1 MAETTR
7 QSTNSRSSGTSRTN
21 RTTSRSSTSR
31 TTPARRTATAT
42 KAPAAKTT
50 GTARRRA
57 AATKRSTTA
66 KKAAATRA
74 ANQSQRNASRAAQGP
89 KNRVEAVQ
97 QYAGRAALV
106 QVGVALEARDRVVS
120 TVNDVVELVTS
131 PAKAE
136 RQLKKFERRGTT
148 ARNRAQREV
157 RKTRNRVQ
165 RELRQRRNRFE
176 RTVRR
181 NRTRVE
187 RDLQTKPLRENVA
200 ANVDLVTA
208 QVENAVQSG
217 ITAGAKLVKD
227 ATERASA

>member
-1 MAETTR
+1 AETTR
-7 QSTNSRSSGTSRTN
+7 QSTNRSSGTTRTN
-21 RTTSRSSTSR
+21 RTSRSTAGRSTS
-31 TTPARRTATAT
+31 ARRTTQAT
-42 KAPAAKTT
+42 KAPAAKST
-50 GTARRRA
+50 GTARRRS

-97 QYAGRAALV
+97 QYAERAALV
-106 QVGVALEARDRVVS
+106 QVGAALEARDRVVS
-120 TVNDVVELVTS
+120 TVNDVVELVTT

-165 RELRQRRNRFE
+165 RELRQRRTRLE
-176 RTVRR
+176 RTVKQNVGADIQPKALR
-181 NRTRVE
+181 N
-187 RDLQTKPLRENVA
+187 NVA
-200 ANVDLVTA
+200 ANVDLVAA
-208 QVENAVQSG
+208 QVENAVQTG
-217 ITAGAKLVKD
+217 ITAGTKLVQG